1 MIKSVTGG
9 NGIFA
14 SVSSGAPYINMSN
27 PSAGTVRYNGNN
39 QNFEVYDGN
48 IWMTIS
54 TGHVSIELDP
64 SLRNVIDW
72 ARQQMAQEVEWKHV
86 AAANPTMADA
96 LEELKRVQEKVKVIH
111 ALVKTE

>member
-14 SVSSGAPYINMSN
+14 SVGSGAPYINMSN

-48 IWMTIS
+48 IWITIS

-64 SLRNVIDW
+64 SVRMVVDW
-72 ARQQMAQEVEWKHV
+72 ARQQMAQEAEWKHL
-86 AAANPTMADA
+86 ASSNPTLADA
-96 LEELKRVQEKVKVIH
+96 VEELKRTQEKVKIIA